1 MDKDKLIN
9 NEIDEINEFYED
21 FLAKEEQLTKEH
33 VFTGDF
39 HENVIEWYN
48 GQDVICVTLSQKR
61 LINKVMKLA
70 NSYPNEVRIDK
81 INDDGT
87 VLCHL
92 PLSYL
97 KFQRPRELSEE
108 EKQKARERFEKY
120 RKIPNK
126 KES

>member
-1 MDKDKLIN
+1 MNENELIN
-9 NEIDEINEFYED
+9 ERINEFYED
-21 FLAKEEQLTKEH
+21 FLEKERELTREH
-33 VFTGDF
+33 SFTGEF
-39 HENVIEWYN
+39 HENAIEWYN
-48 GQDVICVTLSQKR
+48 GQDTITVTLSQKR

-70 NSYPNEVRIDK
+70 ELYPKEVRIDK

-87 VLCHL
+87 VLCHM

-108 EKQKARERFEKY
+108 EKAKARERFEKY
-120 RKIPNK
+120 RKIPTK